1 MKNEIHP
8 IYAGMIAIAVAVLVG
23 LLLWGVG
30 ASKAAAYERV
40 TGKKVSSWDALILD
54 LKVHH

>member
-1 MKNEIHP
+1 MKNKIHP
-8 IYAGMIAIAVAVLVG
+8 VYMVMIAIAFAMLIW
-23 LLLWGVG
+23 LILWGIG